1 MITEK
6 ELITKRE
13 LTATLIRE
21 RRVNLG
27 WTQEKLAEKTGF
39 ERANIS
45 RIEAGRYF
53 LSTKQLWVL
62 CDALGLEMRIIEK
75 KLKD

>member
-27 WTQEKLAEKTGF
+27 WTQEQLAEITGF

-53 LSTKQLWVL
+53 LSTKQLWIL
-62 CDALGLEMRIIEK
+62 CDALDLDVKIIEK
-75 KLKD
+75 KLKE